1 MPFHLIALIG
11 LTLVNLFQLFI
22 SILNYR
28 SAENPTP
35 ENVKDLYDQET
46 YRRWKQYNH
55 EKCRLAILS
64 TLVSFLVA
72 FALLLLNVYSLV
84 CNALATASDTL
95 ATLIV
100 LIVYHLAQTLFM
112 LPLEYYDTFAIEEKF
127 GFNRSSR
134 KTFLLDQVKNFI
146 LSLLLIF
153 GLTWLFQALHQGMGD
168 GVLILFAVL
177 AFVILMGINFLYPFI
192 ARLFN
197 KFTPLEEGELKDKL
211 TGLLEKHGYKVR
223 AIQVMDA
230 SRRSTKSNAYF
241 TGFGKMKTIVLYD
254 TLLQK
259 MEPDEICAVFAH
271 ELGHGLHRDVQKSQV
286 LSLFS
291 IALMGVGLWLLAR
304 TEALYPAFGFSAVN
318 YGLAMLLL
326 SDVVM
331 GLLSPLMNLFTCW
344 HSRKAEYRAD
354 ATAVKEGYGPALI
367 SGLKKISK
375 DNFANLAPSPL
386 VVKLTYSHPPLSQR
400 IAAIEQAMEE

>member
-55 EKCRLAILS
+55 EKCRLSILS

-84 CNALATASDTL
+84 CNALAPASDTL

-153 GLTWLFQALHQGMGD
+153 GLTWMFQSLYQGMGD

-211 TGLLEKHGYKVR
+211 TALLEKHGYKVR

-271 ELGHGLHRDVQKSQV
+271 ELGHGLHRDVQKKSGAEPV
-286 LSLFS
+286 LHRADGCGAVAAGPDGSPLSRLRLFRCKLRPGHAAAFRCGDGSSLPADES
-291 IALMGVGLWLLAR
+291 VHLLAF
-304 TEALYPAFGFSAVN
+304 P
-318 YGLAMLLL
+318 
-326 SDVVM
+326 
-331 GLLSPLMNLFTCW
+331 
-344 HSRKAEYRAD
+344 
-354 ATAVKEGYGPALI
+354 
-367 SGLKKISK
+367 
-375 DNFANLAPSPL
+375 
-386 VVKLTYSHPPLSQR
+386 
-400 IAAIEQAMEE
+400 